1 MNRSR
6 LIGLMAIVVSSAMI
20 AQNAQS
26 ADAPD
31 GARWWSHVLFLA
43 DDKLRGRDT
52 GSEGHRQ
59 AAEYV
64 AREFARAGLGPA
76 GSEGFFQS
84 VKLTSRTLVE
94 GESGLVLVRDGRR
107 EPLTLGEDAILS
119 TRVDTPATLEADL
132 VFAGY
137 GLSIPEANHD
147 DFAGLDVGG
156 KLVVFLSGAPA
167 KIAGPLAS
175 HMQSAAERAALLKQ
189 HGALGV
195 IMIQNP
201 KTMDIPWER
210 AKLARF
216 MPSMGFA
223 DPALDETQGMKLMV
237 VINPAHAEKIFEGSG
252 HTFQEI
258 VDAANSQKALPHF
271 ALPARLEAKAKV
283 ERASILSQNV
293 VALLPG
299 NDPVLKDEY
308 VVFTAHLDHI
318 GVGKPIKGDDIYNGA
333 MDNASG
339 VATLLDVAAM
349 LTESGTKLRRSV
361 LFVAVTGEEKGL
373 LGSRFFAQSPTVDAQ
388 KIVANINIDMI
399 LPLYPFKKLSVF
411 GGEESDL
418 GDDAAEVAR
427 VSGVLPRPDPV
438 PERNVFIRSDQYS
451 FIRRGIP
458 SLMVMV
464 GFDKGSPEEEIV
476 MKWLTERYHGPADD
490 VNQPVDKQAA
500 GEFDS
505 LVAKLLARVA
515 NRESRPRWKES
526 SFFKRFAR

>member
-6 LIGLMAIVVSSAMI
+6 LIGMVFVIVATSFVEKHTR
-20 AQNAQS
+20 S

-64 AREFARAGLGPA
+64 AREFARAGLQPA
-76 GSEGFFQS
+76 GNDGFFQS

-94 GESGLVLVRDGRR
+94 GESSLVLVRDGRR

-119 TRVDTPATLEADL
+119 TRVDPAATLEADL

-137 GLSIPEANHD
+137 GLSIPEANHE
-147 DFAGLDVGG
+147 DFAGLDVRG

-167 KIAGPLAS
+167 RIAGPLAS
-175 HMQSAAERAALLKQ
+175 HMQSNAERAALLKQ

-195 IMIQNP
+195 ITIQNP
-201 KTMDIPWER
+201 KTLDIPWER

-216 MPSMGFA
+216 MPSMALA
-223 DPALDETQGMKLMV
+223 DPALDAMEGMKLMV

-258 VDAANSQKALPHF
+258 VDAANSQKPLPHF
-271 ALPARLEAKAKV
+271 ALPARLEATAKV
-283 ERASILSQNV
+283 ERSTVLSQNV

-299 NDPVLKDEY
+299 HDPVLKDEY

-318 GVGKPIKGDDIYNGA
+318 GVGKPIKGDEIYNGA

-349 LTESGTKLRRSV
+349 LKESGTKLAALRAVRGGDGRGERAARLAVLRPITDGRCARRSW
-361 LFVAVTGEEKGL
+361 
-373 LGSRFFAQSPTVDAQ
+373 PTS
-388 KIVANINIDMI
+388 I
-399 LPLYPFKKLSVF
+399 S
-411 GGEESDL
+411 
-418 GDDAAEVAR
+418 
-427 VSGVLPRPDPV
+427 
-438 PERNVFIRSDQYS
+438 
-451 FIRRGIP
+451 
-458 SLMVMV
+458 
-464 GFDKGSPEEEIV
+464 
-476 MKWLTERYHGPADD
+476 T
-490 VNQPVDKQAA
+490 
-500 GEFDS
+500 
-505 LVAKLLARVA
+505 
-515 NRESRPRWKES
+515 
-526 SFFKRFAR
+526 